1 MSLFLSIRLN
11 NKNISFYFYFVKLI
25 KWVEKLV
32 KNKQFYKMVRMTIN
46 TTTPRNQSYMVW
58 LPIYPSIYKTM
69 YMS

>member
-1 MSLFLSIRLN
+1 
-11 NKNISFYFYFVKLI
+11 LI

-58 LPIYPSIYKTM
+58 LPIYPSMYKTM